1 MISSPPVA
9 LLIFNR
15 PQQTKA
21 VFEAIRQAQ
30 PKTLLIV
37 ADGARSD
44 RPHEA
49 EQCAVAQAIVDDVD
63 WDCEVLKNI
72 SEVNLGCKHRVS
84 SGLDWVFSQVEAAI
98 ILEDDCLPTPSFFP
112 YCAALLDRYRD
123 EPKIM
128 HISGD
133 NFQPCQR
140 TRYSYYFS
148 RYTHIWGWATWQRAW
163 QNYDVA
169 MTNWPEIRNSG
180 LLNSLCDD
188 PLEAAYWARLF
199 DQVAA
204 GLIDTW
210 DYQWLYHCW
219 LNNGLAILPEVN
231 LISNIGFGEGATHT
245 HAADSPMAN
254 LPTTD
259 LWEIEHPKFIVR
271 SQVADRYS
279 FDQVFGG
286 AAMRQMQLLQS
297 QDLS

>member
-15 PQQTKA
+15 P
-21 VFEAIRQAQ
+21 
-30 PKTLLIV
+30 
-37 ADGARSD
+37 
-44 RPHEA
+44 
-49 EQCAVAQAIVDDVD
+49 
-63 WDCEVLKNI
+63 
-72 SEVNLGCKHRVS
+72 
-84 SGLDWVFSQVEAAI
+84 
-98 ILEDDCLPTPSFFP
+98 
-112 YCAALLDRYRD
+112 
-123 EPKIM
+123 
-128 HISGD
+128 
-133 NFQPCQR
+133 
-140 TRYSYYFS
+140 

-188 PLEAAYWARLF
+188 PLEAAYWAQLF